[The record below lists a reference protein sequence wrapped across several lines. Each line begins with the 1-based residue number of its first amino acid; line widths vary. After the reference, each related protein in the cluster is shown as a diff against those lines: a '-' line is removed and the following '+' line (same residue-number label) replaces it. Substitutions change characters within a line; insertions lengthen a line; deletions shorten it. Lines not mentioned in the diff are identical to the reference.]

1 MLLQPWV
8 QHSQKEHIKLLSKLN
23 VKVVL
28 CMDNDSAGEMATIK
42 NGEKL
47 SGDGIET
54 LVLRI
59 SGAKDPDEYLTSHD
73 VSEFIDAVDHAV
85 TFFDFKLNQLKKNK
99 NFDKVDDVSAYVN
112 SILSELSKCKDD
124 ILVDLTINKLVND
137 YGIDK
142 KYFNE

>member
-1 MLLQPWV
+1 MRLKKKIIIVEGQMDAIRVYSCGVKNVVATMGTALT
-8 QHSQKEHIKLLSKLN
+8 KEHIKLLSKLN

-47 SGDGIET
+47 SEAGIET

-85 TFFDFKLNQLKKNK
+85 TFFDFKLNQLK
-99 NFDKVDDVSAYVN
+99 SY
-112 SILSELSKCKDD
+112 LSTD
-124 ILVDLTINKLVND
+124 IAL
-137 YGIDK
+137 
-142 KYFNE
+142 

>member
-54 LVLRI
+54 F
-59 SGAKDPDEYLTSHD
+59 S
-73 VSEFIDAVDHAV
+73 
-85 TFFDFKLNQLKKNK
+85 FKNQW
-99 NFDKVDDVSAYVN
+99 
-112 SILSELSKCKDD
+112 SK
-124 ILVDLTINKLVND
+124 
-137 YGIDK
+137 GPR
-142 KYFNE
+142 